1 MEIEAAKAV
10 QERITSTVLEAIEDT
25 YLVFCWDTHLVK
37 LKGRNVFLIVK
48 ASNRYTIAMTD
59 IEQINWNY

>member
-10 QERITSTVLEAIEDT
+10 QEPITSTVLEAIEDT
-25 YLVFCWDTHLVK
+25 YLVICWDTHLVK